1 MTEFL
6 EHGDFAYDEDSRTL
20 RGLLLPFGETSR
32 VNTTGNGPVAF
43 TPESITLPR
52 DPSVVTLNRKHNKYD
67 PVGRATVLE
76 KRPEGVYAEFQVAD
90 TDEGDVYLAEERGEL
105 KKLSPEVDGLLV
117 RAGRAVKA
125 RLTGAA
131 LVPEGA
137 FVSAALFAI
146 GDVTVEEDPVVE
158 ALASLEKEAASAL
171 KEAVAGFTGELP
183 NQTPETTPESDNQK
197 EEAVAA
203 TDIVPDGVVTPEAHK
218 IDTSASALFSRLANL
233 NTRGEPVPADFALA
247 DITGSG
253 IGSDIEQPQWVGEIW
268 QARTYQQKVLPL
280 FGQAALNAYTV
291 TGFRWVTPPTV
302 GLYSGNKTEIPS
314 ATVDTETYSVTAQR
328 IAGGH
333 DIDRRFRDFGNQAFW
348 DGYFRHMSSS
358 YAKVADDYVFAQIE
372 DAADAN
378 VISVDDEGVTDP
390 FAWIVDAALDIVDN
404 GLTPSFALV
413 APAVYRSIIAKPKD
427 EVLEYFNSAFGL
439 EEGTFGGF
447 RVIPHAGVATAGHLA
462 LVGSRDAATV
472 YQLPGSPIRVEG
484 IDVAKA
490 GIDPALYGYIAVTI
504 NNANGLN
511 VVRGDA

>member
-6 EHGDFAYDEDSRTL
+6 EHGDFAYDPDSRTL
-20 RGLLLPFGETSR
+20 RGILLPFGETSR
-32 VNTTGNGPVAF
+32 INSTGNGPLSFDAD
-43 TPESITLPR
+43 SITLPR

-76 KRPEGVYAEFQVAD
+76 KRPEGVYAEFSVAN
-90 TDEGDVYLAEERGEL
+90 TDEGDAYLNEERDEL

-117 RAGRAVKA
+117 RAGRAIKS

-146 GDVTVEEDPVVE
+146 GDVEVE
-158 ALASLEKEAASAL
+158 AEE
-171 KEAVAGFTGELP
+171 T
-183 NQTPETTPESDNQK
+183 QTPETTPESDNPE
-197 EEAVAA
+197 EEAVTA
-203 TDIVPDGVVTPEAHK
+203 TDIVPDGVATPEAQK
-218 IDTSASALFSRLANL
+218 IDTSASALFSSLTSL
-233 NTRGEPVPADFALA
+233 NTRGTPVAADFAVADFALA

-253 IGSDIEQPQWVGEIW
+253 IGADIEAPQYVGELW

-280 FGQAALNAYTV
+280 FGHANLNSYTV
-291 TGFRWVTPPTV
+291 TGFRWVTPPVV

-314 ATVDTETYSVTAQR
+314 AAVDTEPYSVTAQR

-348 DGYFRHMSSS
+348 DGYFRHMTSS
-358 YAKVADDYVFAQIE
+358 YAKVADDYVFTQIE

-378 VISVDDEGVTDP
+378 VVSVDDEGVTDP
-390 FAWIVDAALDIVDN
+390 FAWIVDAALEIVDN

-413 APAVYRSIIAKPKD
+413 APSVYRAIIQKPKD
-427 EVLEYFNSAFGL
+427 ETLEYFNSAFGL
-439 EEGTFGGF
+439 EDGTFGGF
-447 RVIPHAGVATAGHLA
+447 TVRPHAGVATAGHLA
-462 LVGSRDAATV
+462 IVGSRDAATV
-472 YQLPGSPIRVEG
+472 YELPGSPIRVEG

-504 NNANGLN
+504 NNAAGLT
-511 VVRGDA
+511 VIQGDV